1 MENWKIVK
9 FNPKLAKYCNNKS
22 ISNPNNDIKN
32 IEQNLA
38 HKSNKKFKLFK
49 VETFEEY
56 YSYEEDKAPKSGRWT
71 LEEHIKFLQALDKFG
86 IKWQKFRKLIKT
98 RTTNQIRSHCQ
109 KFFKKLK
116 NCKDEELGI
125 DFTSDNIQNIR
136 GAINH
141 IKSVNKNFDV
151 VNVLLYM
158 SGKYSSN
165 INFNSRKLNIIEK
178 AVDVNNIF
186 EQDIKSNTNEEI
198 NFKDI
203 FDINQVNK
211 SFEETKNKQKLLNNN
226 FENNNNSFIQNT
238 NFLYNNLYNLMNN
251 YINNAMLMNFVNNIN
266 NNIIIGSNTQN
277 LNIFYLNNDN
287 QKNSVNNNIS
297 ENNSLIKKNNINDS
311 LDIDHV

>member
-1 MENWKIVK
+1 MKVWKTEKIVK
-9 FNPKLAKYCNNKS
+9 FNPKLAKNYNNKS
-22 ISNPNNDIKN
+22 
-32 IEQNLA
+32 
-38 HKSNKKFKLFK
+38 
-49 VETFEEY
+49 TEEY
-56 YSYEEDKAPKSGRWT
+56 YSHEEEKAPKSGRWT
-71 LEEHIKFLQALDKFG
+71 LEEHIKLLQALDKFG
-86 IKWQKFRKLIKT
+86 IKWKKFRKLIKT

-125 DFTSDNIQNIR
+125 DFTSDNINNMNDVV
-136 GAINH
+136 NH

-158 SGKYSSN
+158 SGTYSSN
-165 INFNSRKLNIIEK
+165 IHFNSRKLNIIEK

-186 EQDIKSNTNEEI
+186 EQDIKSDTNKEI

-226 FENNNNSFIQNT
+226 FENNNNSFILNT
-238 NFLYNNLYNLMNN
+238 NFLHNNLYNLMNN
-251 YINNAMLMNFVNNIN
+251 YINNSLLMNFVNNIN
-266 NNIIIGSNTQN
+266 NKIIIGSNTQN

-297 ENNSLIKKNNINDS
+297 ENNSLIKKNNINDC
-311 LDIDHV
+311 LDIDNV

>member
-86 IKWQKFRKLIKT
+86 IKWQKFRKMIKT

-116 NCKDEELGI
+116 CCKVDELGI
-125 DFTSDNIQNIR
+125 DFISDNINTIK

-141 IKSVNKNFDV
+141 IKSVNKNYNV

-165 INFNSRKLNIIEK
+165 IHYNTRKLKIIEK
-178 AVDVNNIF
+178 ALDVNNIF
-186 EQDIKSNTNEEI
+186 KEDIKSITNNEI
-198 NFKDI
+198 NFKDVL
-203 FDINQVNK
+203 DINQVSKGRAIN
-211 SFEETKNKQKLLNNN
+211 EV
-226 FENNNNSFIQNT
+226 
-238 NFLYNNLYNLMNN
+238 LY
-251 YINNAMLMNFVNNIN
+251 F
-266 NNIIIGSNTQN
+266 Q
-277 LNIFYLNNDN
+277 
-287 QKNSVNNNIS
+287 
-297 ENNSLIKKNNINDS
+297 
-311 LDIDHV
+311 